1 MSLAVDP
8 RCQSVGA
15 GRTLVSAFLDEA
27 RRRGSTKVD
36 LTTDKIG
43 NDRVNRFY
51 ESLGF
56 RVVREVVTPEHR
68 VMNEYEI
75 DLSGK

>member
-1 MSLAVDP
+1 
-8 RCQSVGA
+8 
-15 GRTLVSAFLDEA
+15 
-27 RRRGSTKVD
+27 
-36 LTTDKIG
+36 
-43 NDRVNRFY
+43 VNRFY